1 MFGIIMGIALLIA
14 GIAIGVTMINHT
26 SYEDKEEFLLDE
38 SGNKIPSYYGSGY
51 KTKTV
56 KIETKPLKKYSGIAF
71 VGGVVLLVLCVF
83 VSCIISV
90 PTGHTGIVT
99 TFGRVENY
107 TLDAGIH
114 FQAPWQSVVKMD
126 NRVQKDTVQLACFSS
141 DIQEV
146 NVKYTINYQ
155 IDKANAMNI
164 YRSIGK
170 SYYDIVIAPNIIEV
184 VKEITALYT
193 AENLINCREELS
205 NKIESKLSE
214 KLTAYN
220 INVVNLSCEDMDFSD
235 VFTNAVEAKQ
245 VAQQNKLKAET
256 EAEQRIIEAEAAAE
270 IKKVETEAQA
280 EAAKISA
287 DAEAYQIKTK
297 ADAEAEANK
306 KVAESLTDSLIEY
319 AYAQGWDGKLPTFVS
334 GSDGVIPVLDSIN

>member
-1 MFGIIMGIALLIA
+1 MFWFIVAIIIFLAALSICTWLVSDGQKA
-14 GIAIGVTMINHT
+14 GGAVTM
-26 SYEDKEEFLLDE
+26 
-38 SGNKIPSYYGSGY
+38 
-51 KTKTV
+51 V
-56 KIETKPLKKYSGIAF
+56 
-71 VGGVVLLVLCVF
+71 VGVILSVVLVI
-83 VSCIISV
+83 VSCISSV
-90 PTGHTGIVT
+90 PTGHTGILT
-99 TFGRVENY
+99 TFGRVEDH
-107 TLDAGIH
+107 TLDSGIN
-114 FQAPWQSVVKMD
+114 FKAPWQSVVKMD
-126 NRVQKDTVQLACFSS
+126 NRVRKDTVQLACFSS

-184 VKEITALYT
+184 VKEVTALYT

-205 NKIESKLSE
+205 NRIESKLSE
-214 KLTAYN
+214 RLTAYN
-220 INVVNLSCEDMDFSD
+220 INVVSLSCEDMDFSD
-235 VFTNAVEAKQ
+235 VFTTAVEAKQ

-256 EAEQRIIEAEAAAE
+256 EAEQRIIEAQAAAE

-297 ADAEAEANK
+297 AEAEAEANK
-306 KVAESLTDSLIEY
+306 KVAESLTDILIDY

-334 GSDGVIPVLDSIN
+334 GSDGVIPVLDALQ

>member
-1 MFGIIMGIALLIA
+1 MAGLIFGIIALIVGIIA
-14 GIAIGVTMINHT
+14 GIAMINFTDHE
-26 SYEDKEEFLLDE
+26 YKEEYILDE
-38 SGNKIPSYYGSGY
+38 NGNRISDHWGY
-51 KTKTV
+51 KKKEV
-56 KIETKPLKKYSGIAF
+56 RVETKPYKKFSGIAF
-71 VGGVVLLVLCVF
+71 AGGVFLLVLLTF
-83 VSCIISV
+83 FGCINSV

-107 TLDAGIH
+107 TLDAGVH
-114 FQAPWQSVVKMD
+114 FQAPWQKVVKMD
-126 NRVQKDTVQLACFSS
+126 NRVQKDTVELACFSS

-184 VKEITALYT
+184 VKEVTALYT

-205 NKIESKLSE
+205 NRIESKLSE
-214 KLTAYN
+214 RLTAYN
-220 INVVNLSCEDMDFSD
+220 INVVSLSCEDMDFSD
-235 VFTNAVEAKQ
+235 VFTTAVEAKQ

-256 EAEQRIIEAEAAAE
+256 EAEQRIIEAQAAAE

-297 ADAEAEANK
+297 AEAEAEANK
-306 KVAESLTDSLIEY
+306 KVAESLTDILIDYE
-319 AYAQGWDGKLPTFVS
+319 YAQGWDGKLPTFVS
-334 GSDGVIPVLDSIN
+334 GSDGVIPVLDALQ

>member
-1 MFGIIMGIALLIA
+1 MFWFILAIIIFIAALAVCAYLFSDGEKASGAGFLIA
-14 GIAIGVTMINHT
+14 GVIISVI
-26 SYEDKEEFLLDE
+26 
-38 SGNKIPSYYGSGY
+38 
-51 KTKTV
+51 
-56 KIETKPLKKYSGIAF
+56 
-71 VGGVVLLVLCVF
+71 LVI
-83 VSCIISV
+83 VSCISSV
-90 PTGHTGIVT
+90 PTGHTGILT
-99 TFGRVENY
+99 TFGRVGDY
-107 TLDAGIH
+107 TLDAGIN
-114 FQAPWQSVVKMD
+114 FKAPWQSVVKMD
-126 NRVQKDTVQLACFSS
+126 NRVQKDTVNLACFSS

-146 NVKYTINYQ
+146 SVTYTINYQ

-170 SYYDIVIAPNIIEV
+170 SYYDIVIAPNIVEV

-214 KLTAYN
+214 RLTAYN

-280 EAAKISA
+280 EAAKITA
-287 DAEAYQIKTK
+287 DAEAYQIKVK
-297 ADAEAEANK
+297 AEAEAEANK
-306 KVAESLTDSLIEY
+306 KLASSLTDELINYEY
-319 AYAQGWDGKLPTFVS
+319 AQSWNGQLPTYMGGES
-334 GSDGVIPVLDSIN
+334 SIPVLDFTK